1 MKKKERKSI
10 SLTEKANPLS
20 TRIDSASPLEIVR
33 IMNRED
39 KKIARAV
46 QTQLKPI
53 AEAIHLGVEALS
65 RRGRLFY
72 VGAGTS
78 GRLGVLDAAEC
89 PPTFSVSSNR
99 VRGIIAGGKRALW
112 RSEEEAEDDPS
123 AGALALRRARVSA
136 RDVVCGI
143 SASGQTPFVQG
154 ALAEAKK
161 RGARRILIAC
171 NPSPKIFPLAEV
183 VIKPVTGPEVIAG
196 STRLKAGTATK
207 MVLNMIST
215 GIMIRLGKV
224 YGNLMVEGK
233 GSSRKLMDRSE
244 RVVMHV
250 LHCSR
255 KKARALLRKADHR
268 PKVAMVMGA
277 KGIDAREAGRVL
289 EEKKGFLGEVL

>member
-1 MKKKERKSI
+1 MKKKKAV
-10 SLTEKANPLS
+10 SLTEKSNPHS
-20 TRIDSASPLEIVR
+20 FRIDSASPFEIVQ

-39 KKIARAV
+39 EKTVRAV

-53 AEAIHLGVEALS
+53 AQAIHLGVEALS

-78 GRLGVLDAAEC
+78 GRLGVLDAVEC
-89 PPTFSVSSNR
+89 PPTFGVSSSM

-112 RSEEEAEDDPS
+112 RSEERAEDDPS
-123 AGALALRRARVSA
+123 AGALALRRAGIRA

-161 RGARRILIAC
+161 RGARRILITC
-171 NPSPKIFPLAEV
+171 NPSPRISLLAEV
-183 VIKPVTGPEVIAG
+183 VIKPVPGPEVIAG

-224 YGNLMVEGK
+224 YGNLMVEVK
-233 GSSRKLMDRSE
+233 GSSQKLMDRSE
-244 RVVMHV
+244 RVVMQV

-255 KKARALLRKADHR
+255 NRARMLLRKAGLQ
-268 PKVAMVMGA
+268 PKVAMVMGT
-277 KGIDAREAGRVL
+277 KGINAREAARVL
-289 EEKKGFLGEVL
+289 QEKKGFLGKVL